1 MRHAGLPTH
10 LLGACSEGRYSHVRC
25 RRWPCN
31 WCAGV
36 GRRRPWRE
44 RGLQLRSMRRHRMRR
59 RGRPSR
65 IGRRRAS
72 VAPEP
77 SRYALSA
84 AELVLAHLRLYR
96 LDALELPFPSG
107 ALGLS
112 RALDGVEV
120 PCWMEANRRSTSAQS
135 SSMRISN
142 ARREARAS
150 ASPAMSRSSSSTES
164 FVSSSFH
171 AAASFGC
178 ATLACRPTCSARA
191 ARAAI
196 LMFGVG
202 AGLATGAPVWG
213 GGVPGGSVDCSCAA
227 CGGTECGGA
236 AGPPG

>member
-1 MRHAGLPTH
+1 MPASQRPSP
-10 LLGACSEGRYSHVRC
+10 LLSSCSR
-25 RRWPCN
+25 N
-31 WCAGV
+31 CASIA
-36 GRRRPWRE
+36 
-44 RGLQLRSMRRHRMRR
+44 SMRSSCRFRAARWDSPAHSMASRSPAICASRLR
-59 RGRPSR
+59 TSRTWPGPPFRPSDQAFTSTR
-65 IGRRRAS
+65 STAAVQAS
-72 VAPEP
+72 
-77 SRYALSA
+77 SA
-84 AELVLAHLRLYR
+84 
-96 LDALELPFPSG
+96 
-107 ALGLS
+107 
-112 RALDGVEV
+112 
-120 PCWMEANRRSTSAQS
+120 CWMEANRRSTSAQS

-213 GGVPGGSVDCSCAA
+213 GGTPGESVDCSGAA
-227 CGGTECGGA
+227 CCGTECGGA
-236 AGPPG
+236 ASPPG